1 MSDNENKGL
10 NNPEQFPS
18 VPPVEAPI
26 APVSFDSTPPISPVT
41 ETPVTET
48 PVSETPEVVQAPE
61 IVEIAK
67 PIEAAT
73 PEEAPATP
81 ENANVL
87 IKGLE
92 QSEQA
97 LKDNFRKIESSF
109 IDIGKTILES
119 GVFVDEEYTAVNEL
133 LANAFNRY
141 EEIATIINAQIEQM
155 KKLGEAHIKDELP
168 LKKLMEK
175 VSALESKLAAH
186 QAKNRSL
193 LDSLVKIKEVFPEKV
208 VDIKLKYERK
218 VKQSLKAMSDFS
230 LSHLNTLD
238 IDSVPEEE
246 KEHLNIIFNVY
257 DSAGFADVSKS
268 FVRAE
273 DYYLAEAENLK
284 NPEQNLLDLYQKDK
298 ALEANKPK
306 DQHLVDENL
315 RSLFLLKDLFDLN
328 PEMYKKVIL
337 NFQLLDEYKDDLKEL
352 QPYLQMQT
360 GYYDLNFLKKRV
372 LDLAKEDPGMV
383 LEYLENKLE
392 DLKNAKKQL
401 DASRVPAPDKPW
413 NNSIQTIKERFAQ
426 AQLLDDLLSDLSQV
440 TTIYEPGGEAG
451 WTGAKAI
458 EAIKNAKA
466 LYQANK
472 DIDQAVAG
480 VTTMLGLRDKV
491 KFLLKA
497 GEPVGVVDTVIVGKG
512 AEEVSGVAELEKAA
526 REISQMAQ
534 SGEFR
539 SDAEAAAR
547 DYADMVVREKFPTKP
562 KVEVGEDAD
571 IVDEVI
577 ELKPEDIEY
586 VDEAATLP
594 AKPKYDM
601 PPLPVMETVPAV
613 KTWESDPKNQE
624 YFDMEISKLGYLW
637 DDTLRLVSGLRERGV
652 SQVGDINLLSDIFT
666 SNYDLRGGLK
676 QYLDN
681 NFTKEQITEYFDKV
695 ENQIKYYFNT
705 LNNEIK
711 ARKSEP
717 LNVLKELKDL
727 SKVDQVS
734 DEVIELQDEDIEYV
748 DEAATSPAKLK
759 YDMPPLPAME
769 TVKQEEEKSAESN
782 SNIELQ
788 RQFVEN
794 FWKNNKELSD
804 KLQYYQ
810 IMYRELKNMADA
822 RAGAPVLDDMA
833 TNLLTNLNSY
843 IKENYGKKS
852 EAEIIED
859 VAKQLES
866 NDEKLQDLYKMFTE
880 SKTVSGELN
889 VAPVEQTPMPEMAK
903 VAVGEGAK
911 SMPSP
916 EGRELSLSKMIAEAQ
931 SFDDLA
937 ETIQKNKIVIQGSQK
952 LFKTEDLLASINAAK
967 IGIAPNLWLATRTHG
982 FREKLK
988 SLYDAQR
995 AKTSGDEVIELSD
1008 EDVED
1013 ITEKKPV
1020 KSTPPPLPPRMQR
1033 PEEREPISL
1042 TEDMKKKPTEP
1053 EPISLTEDMKKKTV
1067 AETPDWRT
1075 EAIVDAADRA
1085 PELTSLADKL
1095 GKKYRDQKAN
1105 LIDISNIYHELSQG
1119 LSQPENLAVA
1129 QAWFAETLGM
1139 NVNKESILN
1148 HFLNEVVDLGD
1159 IKNKYQ
1165 ASRKL
1170 FSGNVASFNFR
1181 NAVDLA
1187 LANVNDFVDQ
1197 LNLWQETVYNTNRRP
1212 APQIAKTKFPTILN

>member
-1 MSDNENKGL
+1 MTDNENKGP
-10 NNPEQFPS
+10 NNPEQFPQNPT
-18 VPPVEAPI
+18 VPPVEM
-26 APVSFDSTPPISPVT
+26 STPPAPFDATPPVPPVV
-41 ETPVTET
+41 ETPIVK
-48 PVSETPEVVQAPE
+48 TPEVVEESKAVKE
-61 IVEIAK
+61 
-67 PIEAAT
+67 
-73 PEEAPATP
+73 PEEVLATP

-109 IDIGKTILES
+109 IDIGKTVLES

-133 LANAFNRY
+133 LGNSFNRY
-141 EEIATIINAQIEQM
+141 EEISTIINAQIEQM

-193 LDSLVKIKEVFPEKV
+193 LDSLWEIKEVFPEKV
-208 VDIKLKYERK
+208 ADIKPEYERK
-218 VKQSLKAMSDFS
+218 VKQLLKAMNDFS

-257 DSAGFADVSKS
+257 DSAGFGDVSKS
-268 FVRAE
+268 FVRAD
-273 DYYLAEAENLK
+273 DYYVSEAENLK
-284 NPEQNLLDLYQKDK
+284 NQEQSLLDLYQKDK
-298 ALEANKPK
+298 VLEDSKP
-306 DQHLVDENL
+306 QARHLVDENL

-337 NFQLLDEYKDDLKEL
+337 NFQLLDQYKDDLDAL
-352 QPYLQMQT
+352 QPYLKMQT

-372 LDLAKEDPGMV
+372 LGLAKDDPGMV

-458 EAIKNAKA
+458 EAIKNAKS

-512 AEEVSGVAELEKAA
+512 AEEVSDVGELEKAA

-539 SDAEAAAR
+539 SDAEAEAR

-571 IVDEVI
+571 IVDEVV

-586 VDEAATLP
+586 VDEVAIPP
-594 AKPKYDM
+594 AKP
-601 PPLPVMETVPAV
+601 
-613 KTWESDPKNQE
+613 
-624 YFDMEISKLGYLW
+624 
-637 DDTLRLVSGLRERGV
+637 
-652 SQVGDINLLSDIFT
+652 
-666 SNYDLRGGLK
+666 
-676 QYLDN
+676 
-681 NFTKEQITEYFDKV
+681 
-695 ENQIKYYFNT
+695 
-705 LNNEIK
+705 
-711 ARKSEP
+711 
-717 LNVLKELKDL
+717 
-727 SKVDQVS
+727 
-734 DEVIELQDEDIEYV
+734 
-748 DEAATSPAKLK
+748 K

-769 TVKQEEEKSAESN
+769 TVKQDEAKSAEN
-782 SNIELQ
+782 KAEIAEGIKELKNIELQ

-794 FWKNNKELSD
+794 FWKNNKELAE

-822 RAGAPVLDDMA
+822 RTGAPVLDDMA
-833 TNLLTNLNSY
+833 ANLLPNLNSY

-852 EAEIIED
+852 EAEIIGD

-911 SMPSP
+911 AMPSP
-916 EGRELSLSKMIAEAQ
+916 ESRELSLTKMIAEAQ

-937 ETIQKNKIVIQGSQK
+937 ETIQKNQLAIQGSEK
-952 LFKTEDLLASINAAK
+952 LYKTEDLLASINAAK
-967 IGIAPNLWLATRTHG
+967 IGIAPNLWLATRKHG

-995 AKTSGDEVIELSD
+995 AKTSSEEVIELSD

-1020 KSTPPPLPPRMQR
+1020 KATPPPLPPRMQR

-1042 TEDMKKKPTEP
+1042 TEDMKNKP
-1053 EPISLTEDMKKKTV
+1053 V
-1067 AETPDWRT
+1067 AEIPDWRT
-1075 EAIVDAADRA
+1075 EAVADAADRA

-1105 LIDISNIYHELSQG
+1105 LIDISNIYHDLSQG

-1129 QAWFAETLGM
+1129 QAWFVETLG
-1139 NVNKESILN
+1139 VKASKEDILN
-1148 HFLNEVVDLGD
+1148 YFLNEVVELGN
-1159 IKNKYQ
+1159 IKDKYQ

-1187 LANVNDFVDQ
+1187 LANANDFVDQ